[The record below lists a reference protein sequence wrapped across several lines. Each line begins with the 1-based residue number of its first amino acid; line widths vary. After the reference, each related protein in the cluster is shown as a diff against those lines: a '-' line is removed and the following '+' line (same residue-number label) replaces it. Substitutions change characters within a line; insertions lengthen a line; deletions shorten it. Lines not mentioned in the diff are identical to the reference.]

1 MPVKCAHL
9 GISQLRE
16 GVDDD
21 TEDDVEADG
30 GDEDEEG
37 HVIHHQGPETGE
49 GAALRVHFDLLQGN
63 QSRHAILKSNPSLLF
78 INFHV
83 H

>member
-1 MPVKCAHL
+1 MTNSTLWLYLEIPE
-9 GISQLRE
+9 LRE

-37 HVIHHQGPETGE
+37 HVVDHQGPEAGE
-49 GAALRVHFDLLQGN
+49 GAALWVHFDLLQDN
-63 QSRHAILKSNPSLLF
+63 RLLLL
-78 INFHV
+78 
-83 H
+83 